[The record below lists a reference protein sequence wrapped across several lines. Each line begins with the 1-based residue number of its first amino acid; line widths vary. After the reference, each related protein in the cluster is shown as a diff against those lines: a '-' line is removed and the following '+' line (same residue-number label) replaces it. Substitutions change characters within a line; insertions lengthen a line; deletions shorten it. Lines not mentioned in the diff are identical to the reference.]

1 MMALIPW
8 ELIYGA
14 VGAVVALVAAWIT
27 GKRNGAVRAEIKALK
42 DGAKAERQ
50 RNETDKRIAIERDAL
65 NRLRRDWTR
74 K

>member
-1 MMALIPW
+1 MLGSFEAIGAAIVLVVSVAGALW
-8 ELIYGA
+8 GLIRGS
-14 VGAVVALVAAWIT
+14 
-27 GKRNGAVRAEIKALK
+27 GKAKAEIKALK